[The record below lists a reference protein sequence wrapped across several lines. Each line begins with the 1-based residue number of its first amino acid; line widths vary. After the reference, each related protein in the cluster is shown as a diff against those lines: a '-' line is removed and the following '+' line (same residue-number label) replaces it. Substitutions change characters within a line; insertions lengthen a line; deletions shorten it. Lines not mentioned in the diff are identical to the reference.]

1 LSEAGS
7 EEIISIDFPLCVPSL
22 RPSRSPRLN
31 YCHSNAIDSLQVWLV
46 ITKVIT
52 LSKVKNKKKNT
63 AGKDYTKNYGSKI
76 SLPANSRGKEQIR
89 KAESGIPFLKEPDQ
103 SYSVSS
109 RIRAIGN
116 SKGVI
121 LSNRVIREAGIS
133 PDADLIIQVIDGVIL
148 IAEAKSAG
156 RVNTD
161 LPSWDEHYKNA
172 IKNGNKPEPDEWE
185 GMQNRFDEEEW
196 T

>member
-1 LSEAGS
+1 M
-7 EEIISIDFPLCVPSL
+7 PV
-22 RPSRSPRLN
+22 
-31 YCHSNAIDSLQVWLV
+31 
-46 ITKVIT
+46 
-52 LSKVKNKKKNT
+52 
-63 AGKDYTKNYGSKI
+63 
-76 SLPANSRGKEQIR
+76 
-89 KAESGIPFLKEPDQ
+89 LKEPNQ
-103 SYSVSS
+103 PYSVSS

-133 PDADLIIQVIDGVIL
+133 PDADLIIQVSDGVIL

-161 LPSWDEHYKNA
+161 LPSWDEHYKKA
-172 IKNGNKPEPDEWE
+172 IKKGNKPEPDEWE